1 SVGLLESEYQLNLQ
15 VDVLES
21 VRRAFPRSGL
31 IMIGSGSLESELRR
45 TIQSK
50 PYAEHI
56 LLTGDVPHPIT
67 MEAIRES
74 HVMLRTTLYDGD
86 AVSVRE
92 ALYVGTPVIA
102 TDNRMRPA
110 AVRLIPKSD
119 ATMLAK
125 AIIET
130 AGCFRRVPPCPG
142 AAPDESNLRAVL
154 DLYRELL
161 GGNRGSNH

>member
-1 SVGLLESEYQLNLQ
+1 M
-15 VDVLES
+15 LES

-130 AGCFRRVPPCPG
+130 LAEPKPPCPG